1 MGLEGIA
8 IKDSIVVL
16 MAFDDDPE
24 ASQGD
29 PKAVQRVLLKST
41 RHVLTTVVTTT
52 VGFAPLLL
60 DGNPLDG
67 NPFWRPLA
75 IAITGG
81 IAEASL
87 LALHFVPAVYVLVT
101 RGRSE
106 HAQGDRKPSS
116 PRSLPATASS

>member
-41 RHVLTTVVTTT
+41 RHVLTTMVTTT
-52 VGFAPLLL
+52 VGFAPLL
-60 DGNPLDG
+60 LDG

-87 LALHFVPAVYVLVT
+87 LALYFVPAVYVLVT